1 MSAGAGTANRGRFLL
16 GIDIGTFS
24 SKGVLV
30 REDGEVA
37 AERMVEHSLDIP
49 SAGRAEHD
57 PEKVWW
63 ADFTRICADLLAASG
78 VKPAA
83 IAAIGISTISPA
95 VVAVDSDGRT
105 LRPAI
110 LYGIDTRATEEIA
123 ELSAATGVSL
133 DSQSACPKV
142 MWIRRHEPE
151 VWARTRWILN
161 GSGWLNL
168 RLTGERTIDIYDAS
182 IFHPFYDAISGGWSK
197 EISPL
202 VAPLEMMPQPT
213 WTSRVMGQ
221 VTAEAARETGLASG
235 TPVITGTADAAAEAV
250 AAGLSGPGDMMVM
263 YGSST
268 FFILRTEGLRSPRGF
283 WASRFLEEGTFV
295 VAGGTSTAGSLT
307 RWFRDN
313 FCPSELAAERAGG
326 ANAYASL
333 SRLADESVPGSRGV
347 VVLPYFSG
355 ERTPLNDPDARG
367 VIFGLSLGHT
377 RADVY
382 RAVLESV
389 GYSIRHNIEALRAED
404 CRASRILAVGGGTR
418 NPAWMQIVSDIAG
431 IEQVVPA
438 RQIGASY
445 GDAFL
450 AGIGVGL
457 FSGTADAQRWV
468 HTGATIRPNEKNR
481 AVYDAGYGLYRELY
495 EQTKDSMKKSAAIA
509 QM

>member
-1 MSAGAGTANRGRFLL
+1 MSGRFLL
-16 GIDIGTFS
+16 GVDIGTFS

-37 AERMVEHSLDIP
+37 AECMVEHSLDIP
-49 SAGRAEHD
+49 SPGRAEHD

-63 ADFTRICADLLAASG
+63 RDFLLICGDLLKKTGIEPGAIEGIG
-78 VKPAA
+78 V
-83 IAAIGISTISPA
+83 STISPA
-95 VVAVDSDGRT
+95 IVVVDGEGRA

-123 ELSAATGVSL
+123 ELERATGTQLS
-133 DSQSACPKV
+133 SQSASPKV

-161 GSGWLNL
+161 GSGYLNL
-168 RLTGERTIDIYDAS
+168 RLTGARTIDIYDAA
-182 IFHPFYDAISGGWSK
+182 IFAPFFDTIKGAWSK
-197 EISPL
+197 SIAPL
-202 VAPLEMMPQPT
+202 VAPVDMMPDPT
-213 WTSRVMGQ
+213 WTSSVMGR
-221 VTAEAARETGLASG
+221 VTREAARETGLAAG

-250 AAGLSGPGDMMVM
+250 GAGLAKPGDMMLM

-268 FFILRTEGLRSPRGF
+268 FFILRTEGLMAPRGF
-283 WASRFLEEGTFV
+283 WASRFLEKDTFV
-295 VAGGTSTAGSLT
+295 VAGGTATAGSLT

-313 FCPSELAAERAGG
+313 FAGGELAAERSGG
-326 ANAYASL
+326 GNAYAAL
-333 SRLADESVPGSRGV
+333 SRLTASSPPGSRGV

-367 VIFGLSLGHT
+367 MIFGLTLGHT
-377 RADVY
+377 RADIY

-389 GYSIRHNIEALRAED
+389 GFSIRHNIEALEAEG

-418 NPAWMQIVSDIAG
+418 NPAWLRIVSDIAG

-450 AGIGVGL
+450 AGIGVGM
-457 FSGTADAQRWV
+457 FSGTSEARRWLREGETV
-468 HTGATIRPNEKNR
+468 QPDPAHRPL
-481 AVYDAGYGLYRELY
+481 YDATYGLYRELY
-495 EQTKDSMKKSAAIA
+495 ARNAELMRRSGTLARG
-509 QM
+509 

>member
-1 MSAGAGTANRGRFLL
+1 MSGRFLL
-16 GIDIGTFS
+16 GVDIGTFS

-30 REDGEVA
+30 RDDGEVA
-37 AERMVEHSLDIP
+37 AESVVEHSLDIP
-49 SAGRAEHD
+49 SPGRAEHD

-63 ADFTRICADLLAASG
+63 HDFLVICADLLEASG
-78 VKPAA
+78 ARPGVIEAV
-83 IAAIGISTISPA
+83 GVSTISPA
-95 VVAVDSDGRT
+95 VVAVDEAGRS

-123 ELSAATGVSL
+123 ELERATGARLS
-133 DSQSACPKV
+133 SQSASPKV

-161 GSGWLNL
+161 GSGYVNL
-168 RLTGERTIDIYDAS
+168 RLTGARTIDIYDAS
-182 IFHPFYDAISGGWSK
+182 IFSPFFDTRMGEWSK
-197 EISPL
+197 DIAPL
-202 VAPLEMMPQPT
+202 VAPVEMMPVPT
-213 WTSRVMGQ
+213 WTSSVMGR

-235 TPVITGTADAAAEAV
+235 TPVITGTADAAAETV
-250 AAGLSGPGDMMVM
+250 GAGLAGPGDMMMM

-268 FFILRTEGLRSPRGF
+268 FFVLRTEGLMSPRGF
-283 WASRFLEEGTFV
+283 WASRFLEKDTFV

-313 FCPSELAAERAGG
+313 FAGEERAAERGGG
-326 ANAYASL
+326 ANAYAAL
-333 SRLADESVPGSRGV
+333 SRLTDSSLPGSRGV

-367 VIFGLSLGHT
+367 MIFGLTLGHT

-382 RAVLESV
+382 RALLESV
-389 GYSIRHNIEALRAED
+389 GFSIRHNIEALKAEG

-418 NPAWMQIVSDIAG
+418 NAEWMRIVSDIAG
-431 IEQVVPA
+431 IEQVVPS

-450 AGIGVGL
+450 AGIGVGM
-457 FSGTADAQRWV
+457 FRGTSDARRWV
-468 HTGATIRPNEKNR
+468 RPGETVRPDPSNR
-481 AVYDAGYGLYRELY
+481 QVYDDAYALYRELY
-495 EQTKDSMKKSAAIA
+495 ERTSALMRASAALSRA
-509 QM
+509 

>member
-1 MSAGAGTANRGRFLL
+1 MSGRCLL

-37 AERMVEHSLDIP
+37 AESMVEHSLDIP
-49 SAGRAEHD
+49 SPGRAEHD
-57 PEKVWW
+57 PEKIWW
-63 ADFTRICADLLAASG
+63 HDFLVICADLLKLSG
-78 VKPAA
+78 VKPGA
-83 IAAIGISTISPA
+83 IEAVGVSTISPA
-95 VVAVDSDGRT
+95 VVAVDDSGRS

-123 ELSAATGVSL
+123 DLERATGARLS
-133 DSQSACPKV
+133 SQSASPKV

-161 GSGWLNL
+161 GSGYLNL
-168 RLTGERTIDIYDAS
+168 RLTGSRTIDVYDAS
-182 IFHPFYDAISGGWSK
+182 IFSPFFDTGTGTWSK
-197 EISPL
+197 DIAPL
-202 VAPLEMMPQPT
+202 VAPVEMMPEPT
-213 WTSRVMGQ
+213 WTSDVMGR
-221 VTAEAARETGLASG
+221 VTREAARETGLASG

-250 AAGLSGPGDMMVM
+250 GAGLAGPGDMMVM

-268 FFILRTEGLRSPRGF
+268 FFILRTEGLMAPRGF
-283 WASRFLEEGTFV
+283 WASRFLERDTFV
-295 VAGGTSTAGSLT
+295 VAGGTATAGSLT

-313 FCPSELAAERAGG
+313 FGGEERAAERGGG
-326 ANAYASL
+326 ANAYAAL
-333 SRLADESVPGSRGV
+333 SRLTASSPPGSRGV

-367 VIFGLSLGHT
+367 MIFGLTLGHT

-389 GYSIRHNIEALRAED
+389 GFSIRHNIEALKAEG

-418 NPAWMQIVSDIAG
+418 NAAWMRIVSDIAG

-450 AGIGVGL
+450 AGIGIGM
-457 FSGTADAQRWV
+457 FSGTSEARRWV
-468 HTGATIRPNEKNR
+468 RPGDTVRPDPSNR
-481 AVYDAGYGLYRELY
+481 PVYDAAYGLYRELY
-495 EQTKDSMKKSAAIA
+495 ERTAELMRRSGALART
-509 QM
+509 